1 MEKPE
6 IHDGLERDAR
16 LQLERLAENPS
27 AGDLERVADLL
38 RAFMAA
44 NDLSRRQVASQ
55 IGLSRTT
62 IAQFL
67 GGRYKGNLRK
77 VANKIVGLLN
87 SVDRKGGRVKH
98 AGFVETT
105 VAKMI
110 GTLVT
115 QADAFSTHE
124 GMIGLIIGDG
134 GHGKSLCLQEY
145 ARANRLAVYVGL
157 DETMSSTAM
166 FRAIGAGLK
175 IACSGSLAAVASKLI
190 LNLKSRHAIIIL
202 DEASGLTVKQ
212 LNQLR
217 QIITVKARCPLILAG
232 NAQLLQTVM
241 QPTTRRGHESLDQF
255 RSRLMMVLNLDEL
268 ALDGDGG
275 LYTAQ
280 EIRWLY
286 EFGGIRLT
294 SDAVKTLQD
303 ICRTPQ
309 SGRLR
314 TCSHIIAALHT
325 AGVVEKQGYIDARV
339 IRSVIEQLRLPVA
352 AWLPVA
358 VMRPAVHTEKGRTTA
373 VAS

>member
-1 MEKPE
+1 MKKPE
-6 IHDGLERDAR
+6 IDGLERDAR
-16 LQLERLAENPS
+16 LQLERLGENPS
-27 AGDLERVADLL
+27 AEDLERVADLL
-38 RAFMAA
+38 RLFMDA
-44 NDLSRRQVASQ
+44 NDLSQGQVGSRV
-55 IGLSRTT
+55 GLSRTT

-67 GGRYKGNLRK
+67 AGRYKGNVQK
-77 VANKIVGLLN
+77 VANKIIALFN
-87 SVDRKGGRVKH
+87 SVDRKGRRVKY

-115 QADAFSTHE
+115 QTDAFSADE
-124 GMIGLIIGDG
+124 GKIGLIIGDG
-134 GHGKSLCLQEY
+134 GHGKSICLQQY
-145 ARANRLAVYVGL
+145 ARANRLAVYVAL

-175 IACSGSLAAVASKLI
+175 IACSGSLAAVTSKLI
-190 LNLKSRHAIIIL
+190 LNLKARHAVIML
-202 DEASGLTVKQ
+202 DEASALAVKQ

-217 QIITVKARCPLILAG
+217 QIIAVKARCPLVLAG

-286 EFGGIRLT
+286 EFGGIRLR

-325 AGVVEKQGYIDARV
+325 AGAVEKQGYIDARV
-339 IRSVIEQLRLPVA
+339 IRRVIKQLRLPVA
-352 AWLPVA
+352 AWLPMVLRESVQGDHAKGA
-358 VMRPAVHTEKGRTTA
+358 VQVG
-373 VAS
+373 